1 MLNED
6 IAIGERIRQIR
17 TMNHKTQ
24 EELAEVLN
32 LNKQAISRIEK
43 GTRRISAGELAKIA
57 EFLEEPME
65 SFTGELKFKL
75 IHLPKSIVALP
86 KFAIDFL
93 DNYKEF
99 ISKKEM
105 NHDSVKLIYD
115 EITERMHKMYFVQ
128 FPFLK
133 RLKK

>member
-6 IAIGERIRQIR
+6 IEIGERIRQIR
-17 TMNHKTQ
+17 TMKHINQ
-24 EELAEVLN
+24 EELATVLD

-43 GTRRISAGELAKIA
+43 GSRRISAGELARIA
-57 EFLEEPME
+57 DFLKEPVE
-65 SFTGELKFKL
+65 SFTGDLKFKL

-93 DNYKEF
+93 DDYKEF
-99 ISKKEM
+99 ISKEEM
-105 NHDSVKLIYD
+105 THDAVKLIYD
-115 EITERMHKMYFVQ
+115 EITMRMNKMFITR
-128 FPFLK
+128 FPFFK